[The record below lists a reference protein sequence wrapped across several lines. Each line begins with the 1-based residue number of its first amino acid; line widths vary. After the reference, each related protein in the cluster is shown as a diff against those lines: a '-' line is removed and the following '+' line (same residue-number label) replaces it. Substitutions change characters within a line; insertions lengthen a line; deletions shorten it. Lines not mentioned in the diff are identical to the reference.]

1 MEFKGTASARPFKD
15 HRSFSADFPE
25 ESRDDYV
32 ARLVATFHEVFAQ
45 LQIDVGSD
53 RSTGTR
59 LPGDHAPNSI
69 TGMASFIY
77 ESMSTSARNY
87 HYVEH
92 VFDLI
97 RGDVCGEEEQEENIC
112 VLDAIA
118 ILAAL
123 FHDCVYANID
133 GGLSKLQKQ
142 KLQGAIHE
150 VTVVTTTSSSSSTT
164 ADDGDKNA
172 APTTTAWTIAPL
184 STETA
189 RDKLLSMVLQVFGMA
204 HGETLLPGKGGNEFL
219 SAVIAV
225 RELEAWVPFP
235 DLVKIAVCIEATIPF
250 RPANPVTGESALEI
264 LYQRLKG
271 IVKDSSPVS
280 LTEEECLEAVQRA
293 CLVANE
299 DIGNF
304 ATSNH
309 AMFMDKTWSLL
320 PESNA
325 ALRQAY
331 TIFEFHHAVFKMR
344 GFFEFVKADLI
355 FQQFRGTP
363 STALLERLTR
373 RAAANIVVGGRY
385 LAVKLISVTFLA
397 AIAQLSGG
405 DAPISLFM
413 GELPG
418 TENGSRRLEDVLE
431 LQSMQTVQENSTID
445 MKVYRLLAEG
455 RLSETAFDVKQS
467 PLSAYFYGIMG
478 DERVQQVLEGAGP
491 LYPMSNDLAWTFL
504 KMLPFEAVGIV
515 ASLIAGKVSERE
527 QAILNIVRT
536 LEP

>member
-1 MEFKGTASARPFKD
+1 MEFNCTALSRPFKTR
-15 HRSFSADFPE
+15 RSFSADFP

-53 RSTGTR
+53 TGTR
-59 LPGDHAPNSI
+59 LPGDHAQNSI
-69 TGMASFIY
+69 KGMASFIY

-97 RGDVCGEEEQEENIC
+97 RGDVCGEEEAGDC

-123 FHDCVYANID
+123 FHDCIYANID

-142 KLQGAIHE
+142 KLQGAIQE
-150 VTVVTTTSSSSSTT
+150 VTVVTTRSPSTT
-164 ADDGDKNA
+164 AAAGDNV
-172 APTTTAWTIAPL
+172 APTTAWTIAP
-184 STETA
+184 SSSEFA
-189 RDKLLSMVLQVFGMA
+189 RDKLLSMVMQVFGMT
-204 HGETLLPGKGGNEFL
+204 HGESLLPGKGGNEFL

-225 RELEAWVPFP
+225 RELEAWIPFP

-250 RPANPVTGESALEI
+250 RPANPDTGESALEI

-271 IVKDSSPVS
+271 IVKEFPVS
-280 LTEEECLEAVQRA
+280 LSEEECLEAVQRA

-309 AMFMDKTWSLL
+309 AIFMDKTWSLL

-385 LAVKLISVTFLA
+385 LAVKLVSVTFLA

-418 TENGSRRLEDVLE
+418 TENCSCRLEDVLD
-431 LQSMQTVQENSTID
+431 LQSMQDVQENSTID
-445 MKVYRLLAEG
+445 MNVYRLLAEG
-455 RLSETAFDVKQS
+455 RLAETAFDVKQS

-491 LYPMSNDLAWTFL
+491 VYPMSNDLAWTFL
-504 KMLPFEAVGIV
+504 KMLPCEAVGRV

-527 QAILNIVRT
+527 QAILNIART
-536 LEP
+536 IGP